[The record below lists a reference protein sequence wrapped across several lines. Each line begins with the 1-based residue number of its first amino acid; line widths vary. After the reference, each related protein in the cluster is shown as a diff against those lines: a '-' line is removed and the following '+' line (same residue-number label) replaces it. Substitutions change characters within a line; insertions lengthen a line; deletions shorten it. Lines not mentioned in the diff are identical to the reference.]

1 VTSSIPKT
9 SAPPC
14 DPVAAVARVAV
25 LRALPGLGDLL
36 CVVPALRALRTAW
49 PAADLTYIGLPRTE
63 WFAERFSPY
72 IDRFEPLR
80 AWSGLPETADDPAEQ
95 EAFSSRMR
103 ARRFDIAFQLH
114 GDGPVTNDLIATLGA
129 SRTAGLARPGAPRPD
144 ARTFPDVPDAS
155 EVERTLLPVRAAGVA
170 TDDRGL
176 AWPESPFDV
185 RGLFGLEP
193 DTYAVLHAGASL
205 PSRRWAPAGFARV
218 ADVLGGLGLEIVL
231 TGVAAEAAITR
242 RVAASTRAPTV
253 DLAGALD
260 LGGAA
265 ALIRRARLVVTND
278 TGVSHLAA
286 AVGTPSVVVFTVT
299 DPGRWKPEAAI
310 HVAVRA
316 GPGLEATVARVAEVA
331 LTLAA

>member
-1 VTSSIPKT
+1 M
-9 SAPPC
+9 
-14 DPVAAVARVAV
+14 AV

-49 PAADLTYIGLPRTE
+49 PAAELTFIGLPGTE
-63 WFAERFSPY
+63 WFAERFSAY

-80 AWSGLPETADDPAEQ
+80 AWSGLPETADDPVEQ
-95 EAFSSRMR
+95 AAFARRMR
-103 ARRFDIAFQLH
+103 ARRLDVAFQLH
-114 GDGPVTNDLIATLGA
+114 GDGRVTNDLIASLGA
-129 SRTAGLARPGAPRPD
+129 PRTAGLARAGAPRPD
-144 ARTFPDVPDAS
+144 GRTFPDVPDAS

-170 TDDRGL
+170 VDDRRL
-176 AWPESPFDV
+176 AWPEGPFD
-185 RGLFGLEP
+185 RSGLLGLEP

-205 PSRRWAPAGFARV
+205 PSRRWDPAGFALV
-218 ADVLGGLGLEIVL
+218 ADALAELALEIVL

-242 RVAASTRAPTV
+242 RVARATRAPTV

-260 LGGAA
+260 VGGAA

-299 DPGRWKPEAAI
+299 DPVRWLPEGPT

-316 GPGLEATVARVAEVA
+316 DPVVEATAARVAEVA
-331 LTLAA
+331 LALAA